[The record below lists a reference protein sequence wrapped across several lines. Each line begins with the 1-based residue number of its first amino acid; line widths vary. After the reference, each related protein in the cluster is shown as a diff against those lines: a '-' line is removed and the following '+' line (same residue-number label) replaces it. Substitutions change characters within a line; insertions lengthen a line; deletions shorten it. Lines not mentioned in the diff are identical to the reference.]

1 MKHIYLVIP
10 HERFEVVNEILY
22 KHKVGGHMFYDVKGR
37 GKAKP
42 EPVRERVE
50 GYGGFAT
57 GRTYIP
63 EFGTRTRLEVFVPDS
78 IAEQIIQDLL
88 TTLSTGS
95 AKDGKIFVSDVT
107 QAYDI
112 GTKQSGDVAL

>member
-1 MKHIYLVIP
+1 MKHIDLIIP
-10 HERFEVVNEILY
+10 HERFDLANKILY
-22 KHKVGGHMFYDVKGR
+22 KHKAGGCMFHDIKGR

-50 GYGGFAT
+50 GHGGHAT
-57 GRTYIP
+57 GRTYTP
-63 EFGTRTRLEVFVPDS
+63 EFGTRTRLEVIVPDS
-78 IAEQIIQDLL
+78 VAEQLIQDLL

-95 AKDGKIFVSDVT
+95 AKDGKIFVSDLD

-112 GTKQSGDVAL
+112 GTKQTGDVAV